1 MSPDGKP
8 IQVHPSALQSVSS
21 TASIGRSQQQLKQNV
36 LVFETRIANKIRNIN
51 HYMNSSLIDRIS
63 LISKR
68 YRTKYSL
75 FKPFLMH
82 F

>member
-68 YRTKYSL
+68 HRTKYSL